1 MSVMLPMCQFANDQF
16 AYVSS
21 RFAKVLCQFANT
33 CMSVCQCLNT
43 SLKKAYNLVKNYQR
57 ISWLVTFLFIGF
69 CAIEELEESHEG
81 TDFGFDRYITSE
93 GLQGGYHTLVQELR
107 LHDREF
113 FFRQDFQTVWFV
125 QFTGKLTDLKYEL
138 IVNARFTR
146 MSLEHFEDLST
157 LVGLF
162 KAEKLCQS
170 RSTIPEARCL
180 MVTLKYLATEDFQ
193 SRSFLFCLGKSIISN
208 LLRETYKEIWF
219 VL

>member
-1 MSVMLPMCQFANDQF
+1 M
-16 AYVSS
+16 
-21 RFAKVLCQFANT
+21 
-33 CMSVCQCLNT
+33 
-43 SLKKAYNLVKNYQR
+43 
-57 ISWLVTFLFIGF
+57 
-69 CAIEELEESHEG
+69 
-81 TDFGFDRYITSE
+81 
-93 GLQGGYHTLVQELR
+93 
-107 LHDREF
+107 
-113 FFRQDFQTVWFV
+113 WFV